1 MASMQGRVRPSH
13 NPKPH
18 MLAGPL
24 GTIDRHYEKH
34 NSDNID
40 FLRCM

>member
-1 MASMQGRVRPSH
+1 MDINAMAFSVT
-13 NPKPH
+13 
-18 MLAGPL
+18 L